1 MKGIRRSPSSRPM
14 SASSREKSGGWGE
27 SIHRARDGAIGREI
41 VLPVRAQSRVEEPRM
56 GPQRGEATQGAL
68 RRIGLTGLPVI
79 PCLEAAEHRRGIEH
93 DGNIVPVQVYFAEW
107 AILKSQFAT
116 SRSGS
121 PREAAA
127 PGARRRGPGAAGGP
141 LAGEGGGRDEA
152 AYLHAGGRRDDSDKA
167 RGSPAGAAPA
177 APR

>member
-41 VLPVRAQSRVEEPRM
+41 GLPVRAQSRVEEPRM

-127 PGARRRGPGAAGGP
+127 PGERLRGPSERVSAATSPDDGKSQAGGT
-141 LAGEGGGRDEA
+141 A
-152 AYLHAGGRRDDSDKA
+152 
-167 RGSPAGAAPA
+167 
-177 APR
+177 